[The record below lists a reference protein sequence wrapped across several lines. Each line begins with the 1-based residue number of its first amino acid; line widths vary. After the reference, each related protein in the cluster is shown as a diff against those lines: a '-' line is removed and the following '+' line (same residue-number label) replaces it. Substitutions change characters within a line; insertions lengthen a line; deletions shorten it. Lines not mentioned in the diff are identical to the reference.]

1 MKFYIRKNLNG
12 FYIYQF
18 KNGYTTYLYR
28 DLIMLPA
35 LPLLKEDYYQSELEC
50 EDIIKLHV
58 KYYSYHEIINA

>member
-18 KNGYTTYLYR
+18 KNGYRTYLYR

-35 LPLLKEDYYQSELEC
+35 IPLLKEDYYQSELEC
-50 EDIIKLHV
+50 EDTIKLYV
-58 KYYSYHEIINA
+58 KFSSYHKIINA